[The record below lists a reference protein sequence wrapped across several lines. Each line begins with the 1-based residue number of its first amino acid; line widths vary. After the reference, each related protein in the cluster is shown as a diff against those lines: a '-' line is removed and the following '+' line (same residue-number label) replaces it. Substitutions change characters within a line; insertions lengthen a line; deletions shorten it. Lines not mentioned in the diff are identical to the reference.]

1 MFKPD
6 INFVHKYFME
16 EKQAGLIFLVIGSL
30 AMIVAIVFIFLIKS
44 NPSFFKGVAIPLIAI
59 GLIQGIV
66 GYTVYSRSNQQRKD
80 TAYQM
85 GLEPV
90 PFVKTSELPRM
101 QKVLKSFTLLMIVEV
116 VLLVVGIGLFL
127 YFNKST
133 DKMFWKGLGLSLA
146 IMALLS
152 GVLDFLAEKRG
163 KQYTSELTKMIQ

>member
-6 INFVHKYFME
+6 ISFVHKYFME

-30 AMIVAIVFIFLIKS
+30 AMIVGIICFFFLKS
-44 NPSFFKGVAIPLIAI
+44 NPSFFKGVAIPLIAV

-66 GYTVYSRSNQQRKD
+66 GYTVYSRSDKQRKD
-80 TAYQM
+80 IAYSM

-90 PFVKTSELPRM
+90 PFVKTNELPRM
-101 QKVLKSFTLLMIVEV
+101 QKVMKSFNILMVVEI

-127 YFNKST
+127 YFNKTS
-133 DKMFWKGLGLSLA
+133 DKSFWKGIGLSLA
-146 IMALLS
+146 IMALTT

-163 KQYTSELTKMIQ
+163 KQYTSELTKMIP

>member
-30 AMIVAIVFIFLIKS
+30 AMIVAIVCFFVIKS
-44 NPSFFKGVAIPLIAI
+44 NPSFFKGLAIPLIAV

-90 PFVKTSELPRM
+90 PFVKTNELPRM
-101 QKVLKSFTLLMIVEV
+101 QKVMKSFSILMIVEI

>member
-30 AMIVAIVFIFLIKS
+30 AMIVAIVCFFVIKS
-44 NPSFFKGVAIPLIAI
+44 NPSFFKGVAIPLIAV

-90 PFVKTSELPRM
+90 PFVKTNELPRM
-101 QKVLKSFTLLMIVEV
+101 QKVMKSFTILMIVEI
-116 VLLVVGIGLFL
+116 VLLVVGIGLFV

-133 DKMFWKGLGLSLA
+133 DRMFWKGLGLSLA

>member
-6 INFVHKYFME
+6 ISFVHKYFME

-30 AMIVAIVFIFLIKS
+30 ALIVGIVCFFFLKS
-44 NPSFFKGVAIPLIAI
+44 NPIFFRGVAIPLIAV

-66 GYTVYSRSNQQRKD
+66 GYTVYSRSDKQRKD
-80 TAYQM
+80 IAYSM

-90 PFVKTSELPRM
+90 PFVKTNELPRM
-101 QKVLKSFTLLMIVEV
+101 QKVMKSFTILMIVEI

-127 YFNKST
+127 YFNKAS
-133 DKMFWKGLGLSLA
+133 DKSFWKGLGLSLA

-163 KQYTSELTKMIQ
+163 KQYTSELTKMIP

>member
-16 EKQAGLIFLVIGSL
+16 EKQAGLIFLLIGLIALLTS
-30 AMIVAIVFIFLIKS
+30 VVFFFFIKS
-44 NPSFFKGVAIPLIAI
+44 NPSFFKGALVPLVAI

-66 GYTVYSRSNQQRKD
+66 GYTVYSRSDKQRKD
-80 TAYQM
+80 IAYQM

-90 PFVKTSELPRM
+90 PFVKTNELPRM
-101 QKVLKSFTLLMIVEV
+101 QKVMKSFNILMVVEI
-116 VLLVVGIGLFL
+116 VLLVLGIGLFL
-127 YFNKST
+127 YFNKAT
-133 DKMFWKGLGLSLA
+133 DKSFWKGLGLTLA

-163 KQYTSELTKMIQ
+163 KEYTNQLTKMIQ